1 MVFNSTFNESATA
14 CEGNISC
21 KLLLVFFKLQYCC
34 VPLGLPTSRYQF
46 IPFIAAV
53 SILLSMCRIGLEVV
67 QMITLQFEYFKDLV
81 NWTELILYLFTIIFA
96 WTFNTQCWCPLQW
109 QWQFGAVAVFLSWII
124 LIIFFQKLHLTGVYV
139 LMFTSILLTF
149 LKLTILSILLV
160 VAFSLSFYMLFSLS
174 VLQVSTVLQ
183 VT

>member
-1 MVFNSTFNESATA
+1 MYFSNYST
-14 CEGNISC
+14 
-21 KLLLVFFKLQYCC
+21 V
-34 VPLGLPTSRYQF
+34 VPLGLTASRYQF
-46 IPFIAAV
+46 IPFVAAV

-149 LKLTILSILLV
+149 FKLTILSILLV

-174 VLQVSTVLQ
+174 VLQVSTMLQ
-183 VT
+183 VV